1 MTETATD
8 PATRENN
15 DGSATPLRVVLADD
29 HDLIR
34 KGVAAVLSVIDD
46 VELVAEAHDLDSV
59 LAAVDE
65 HKPNV
70 LVTDIRMPPTGTDE
84 GITAA
89 LSVRAAN
96 PDLGVVV
103 LSQFAEPEYV
113 LQLFEDGSDRL
124 GYLLKDKVN
133 PAELERAVRS
143 VASGGSAV
151 DGSIVDVLVQG
162 RSRKPSAI
170 HRLTPRE
177 RDVLSCIAEGLN
189 NGAVADRLVLSE
201 KAVAKHINSIFSK
214 LNLGEEQHAH
224 RRVKAVLLW
233 LSQ

>member
-1 MTETATD
+1 MTAQQSSA
-8 PATRENN
+8 PSSAP
-15 DGSATPLRVVLADD
+15 ATPLRVVLADD
-29 HDLIR
+29 HELIR
-34 KGVAAVLSVIDD
+34 QGVAAVLAVIKD
-46 VELVAEAHDLDSV
+46 VALVGEAHDYDSL
-59 LAAVDE
+59 LAAVAE
-65 HKPNV
+65 HQPDV

-89 LSVRAAN
+89 LAVRAAN
-96 PDLGVVV
+96 HNLGVVV

-113 LQLFEDGSDRL
+113 LQLFEEGSDRL

-151 DGSIVDVLVQG
+151 DGSIVDVLVQARG
-162 RSRKPSAI
+162 RKPSAI
-170 HRLTPRE
+170 DRLTPRE
-177 RDVLSCIAEGLN
+177 QDVLSCIAEGLN
-189 NGAVADRLVLSE
+189 NTAVAERLVLSE
-201 KAVAKHINSIFSK
+201 KAIAKHINSIFAK
-214 LNLGEEQHAH
+214 LDLGEEPHSH

>member
-1 MTETATD
+1 MTGSGPSTSTTA
-8 PATRENN
+8 
-15 DGSATPLRVVLADD
+15 LRVVLADD
-29 HDLIR
+29 HVLIR
-34 KGVAAVLSVIDD
+34 QGVAAVLEVIDD
-46 VELVAEAHDLDSV
+46 VELVAEAEDLDSL
-59 LAAVDE
+59 LAAVDK
-65 HKPNV
+65 HRPDV

-89 LSVRAAN
+89 LAVRSAH
-96 PDLGVVV
+96 PGLGVVV

-113 LQLFEDGSDRL
+113 LQLFEDGSERL

-151 DGSIVDVLVQG
+151 DGSIVDVLVRARG
-162 RSRKPSAI
+162 RKPSAI
-170 HRLTPRE
+170 DRLTPRE
-177 RDVLSCIAEGLN
+177 REVLACIAEGLN
-189 NGAVADRLVLSE
+189 NAAVAERLVLGE

-214 LNLGEEQHAH
+214 LDLGEQPQSH